1 MAQTTTKMILRF
13 ILAKLIEA
21 VGAILGIVLFPIV
34 YLFRY
39 KIDRGVWYTKPLYYL
54 SNQDEPNH
62 LENWYGFYELM
73 PEVIPIMQYR
83 RMNWWQRFIMS
94 YKWVAF
100 RNPSWQLKL
109 ALGRSLECEPAKHKI
124 HWAVGD
130 HGGMIWRDKTITGSQ
145 LATFYLCGK
154 KCFRYSFT
162 KRIGN
167 KWVNV
172 MLGMNFA
179 PGRYVSK
186 FRVFDELGR
195 WG

>member
-1 MAQTTTKMILRF
+1 MILRF
-13 ILAKLIEA
+13 VFAKFLEA
-21 VGAILGIVLFPIV
+21 IGAILGIVLFPIV

-39 KIDRGVWYTKPLYYL
+39 EIDRGAWYTKPLYYL

-73 PEVIPIMQYR
+73 PDVAVPLMKYNS
-83 RMNWWQRFIMS
+83 MSKWQRFVMS
-94 YKWVAF
+94 FKWVAI

-109 ALGRSLECEPAKHKI
+109 LIGSGIDCEPANHKI
-124 HWAVGD
+124 HWAIGD
-130 HGGMIWRDKTITGSQ
+130 HGGMIWRNKWITGSQ
-145 LATFYLCGK
+145 YATFYLCGK

-162 KRIGN
+162 RRIGN

-172 MLGMNFA
+172 MLGA
-179 PGRYVSK
+179 QRGRYVSK
-186 FRVFDELGR
+186 FRIFDELGR